1 MTAIA
6 LSIVANWIMLG
17 LTLALVMWLAL
28 GVAELTGIVAD
39 WIKGR
44 SPRR

>member
-6 LSIVANWIMLG
+6 LAIVANWIMMG
-17 LTLALVMWLAL
+17 LFLALVMWLAL
-28 GVAELTGIVAD
+28 GVAELAGMIAD
-39 WIKGR
+39 WFKGR